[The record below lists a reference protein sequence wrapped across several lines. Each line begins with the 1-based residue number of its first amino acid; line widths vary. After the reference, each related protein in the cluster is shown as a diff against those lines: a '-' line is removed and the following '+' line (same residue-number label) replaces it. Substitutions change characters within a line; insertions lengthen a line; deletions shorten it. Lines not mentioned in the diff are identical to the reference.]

1 MRRIAWKRRP
11 ESFGRLRALS
21 AWELLQAQQEA
32 LLLTPSDS
40 GLGLCLNACVL
51 ARAIVRGRTPV
62 FSGGEAVLSA
72 LTEAQIRQLC
82 ERYLTR
88 FSGGETTHTAM
99 AVNPAFDEARF
110 EELRRQ

>member
-11 ESFGRLRALS
+11 EALGRLRALS

-32 LLLTPSDS
+32 QLLTPSDS

-51 ARAIVRGRTPV
+51 ARALVRGRRPV
-62 FSGGEAVLSA
+62 FAGGEAVLTA
-72 LTEAQIRQLC
+72 LSEAQIRRLC
-82 ERYLTR
+82 GRYLTR
-88 FSGGETTHTAM
+88 FAGSEETQTAG